1 MRNTRHYWG
10 MPCMAAAIMILAAV
24 SFSSAA
30 ERQPGISI
38 GFNAGT
44 GWMLDGELGAGFSGR
59 AFVEY
64 APYIHEIGLKLSGG
78 YLWFEDTETVGIEP
92 LADSDDVTSDH
103 WYLTGGAVY
112 RLSRSNIVPFL
123 TANLGAYHYYDEQ
136 LQAAGGPTIDG
147 VQSSVV
153 STVKEREGY
162 AFGINGGGGVEF
174 FTSASYSISVES
186 LVHLTF
192 GDECFQIVDLTV
204 MFRFF

>member
-78 YLWFEDTETVGIEP
+78 ARFITNPIQVAPEPFVGE
-92 LADSDDVTSDH
+92 AE
-103 WYLTGGAVY
+103 G
-112 RLSRSNIVPFL
+112 
-123 TANLGAYHYYDEQ
+123 Q
-136 LQAAGGPTIDG
+136 
-147 VQSSVV
+147 
-153 STVKEREGY
+153 EREK
-162 AFGINGGGGVEF
+162 
-174 FTSASYSISVES
+174 SQQ
-186 LVHLTF
+186 
-192 GDECFQIVDLTV
+192 GDKRRGSGALCA
-204 MFRFF
+204 